1 MKVKKLALIF
11 ALMQLLQGCSL
22 FLPPPTATPV
32 VTPQPLEAKPNLS
45 AYYQWLKG
53 LETEQLASEAALQ
66 QQRKIEQ
73 VPDADLFLLLLR
85 SLPRSPIHNPY
96 TAKAMLNQGDFNQY
110 IYANVSAADL
120 AFVTMLRDQL
130 NQQLL
135 LLQANKENVTQ
146 SKQEIAKLTLK
157 LAMYQEA
164 NTSLSEKLEQLKAI
178 EAQLNA
184 RDH

>member
-1 MKVKKLALIF
+1 MKVTHLILLIALT
-11 ALMQLLQGCSL
+11 QLLQGCSL
-22 FLPPPTATPV
+22 FLPPPASTPV
-32 VTPQPLEAKPNLS
+32 ITAQPLAAKPNLS

-53 LETEQLASEAALQ
+53 LEAEQLASETALQ
-66 QQRKIEQ
+66 QQRKSEQ

-85 SLPRSPIHNPY
+85 SLPSSPIHNPY

-110 IYANVSAADL
+110 IYAHVSAADL

-135 LLQANKENVTQ
+135 LLQANKQNVTQ
-146 SKQEIAKLTLK
+146 SQQEIAKLTLK

-164 NTSLSEKLEQLKAI
+164 NTSLTEKLEQLKAI